1 MPYPETAVPLPT
13 TTATIAAMEFKQ
25 RSGEWAIHR
34 ALGTKF
40 ENGMQP
46 PTISSMHMGTGHAS
60 SGQTIFFS
68 VFVFSVDSHFWSTSG

>member
-1 MPYPETAVPLPT
+1 
-13 TTATIAAMEFKQ
+13 
-25 RSGEWAIHR
+25 
-34 ALGTKF
+34 
-40 ENGMQP
+40 MQP